1 MRLNFSLVPPQR
13 NRAELLDLNKGSR
26 AEIRRSLHDIRRI
39 NKFLGG
45 TKISTDAVFSLLET
59 PIQGKSNPR
68 NASVGSASVLD
79 VGTGIADIPLHLQ
92 REGARRG
99 WELQVFG
106 MDINARH
113 LEIAQQE
120 LPDASRVLLM
130 CGDAFRLPLADGSID
145 IVHSSLFLHHF
156 RPREIQVLLRE
167 FSRVARVGW
176 VMNDLERHGLPAWF
190 FRTSWPVFARSYI
203 TRLDGIS
210 SIRRAYTKAE
220 MQRVVRGIPN
230 VEVERKL
237 PFRLCAWW
245 RRR

>member
-68 NASVGSASVLD
+68 NASVLD

-130 CGDAFRLPLADGSID
+130 CGDAFRLQTA
-145 IVHSSLFLHHF
+145 
-156 RPREIQVLLRE
+156 
-167 FSRVARVGW
+167 A
-176 VMNDLERHGLPAWF
+176 
-190 FRTSWPVFARSYI
+190 
-203 TRLDGIS
+203 
-210 SIRRAYTKAE
+210 
-220 MQRVVRGIPN
+220 
-230 VEVERKL
+230 
-237 PFRLCAWW
+237 
-245 RRR
+245 